1 MAPVSRSS
9 PAAEFR
15 DKRYSGQALLID
27 LHDAGCE
34 ALSWTLG
41 GFAVTGGPR
50 AILDNFGDDRVV
62 TAVFTFEGEPDHGL
76 FEARI
81 EQIDAARGML
91 DAHFMWVNEAGQKLL
106 KTMANRHPERPMRIA
121 FTRVTLNWSFSG
133 FLVGDYR
140 GALKDGER
148 VRGMIWTD
156 DPKDP
161 GLFAGHAVR
170 VNREKHTLS
179 VEFDDLPSESF
190 TLLESAIRKRDAH
203 FPGKGEA

>member
-1 MAPVSRSS
+1 MALVSRSPS
-9 PAAEFR
+9 AAEFR

-27 LHDAGCE
+27 LHDAECE
-34 ALSWTLG
+34 ALSWTPG
-41 GFAVTGGPR
+41 SFAVTAGPR
-50 AILDNFGDDRVV
+50 AILETFGGDRVV
-62 TAVFTFEGEPDHGL
+62 TAVFTFDGEPDHGL
-76 FEARI
+76 FEARV
-81 EQIDAARGML
+81 EQLDAARGML
-91 DAHFMWVNEAGQKLL
+91 SAHFMWVNDAGQKLL
-106 KTMANRHPERPMRIA
+106 KTMANRHPEQPMRIA
-121 FTRVTLNWSFSG
+121 FTRVTHNWSFSG

-148 VRGMIWTD
+148 VRGMIWSD

-170 VNREKHTLS
+170 VNREKHTFS

-203 FPGKGEA
+203 FSGKGEA